1 MATIKELLSAMIDKI
16 NGNEDKIDNI
26 KGVPEAFDSITM
38 TNGTDMANLTM
49 SAEKELLFDGEA
61 IGGVANWDELENKP
75 FYSEEKMIELLPETT
90 FTVTEDGY
98 VQISE
103 TIRFVE
109 GKKYNVIFNGTKYEC
124 VAWYDGKNGM
134 IIGNGSIYGGNG
146 GNNEPFSCDSYYD
159 KTCYLNVYE
168 PGSYTIS
175 ISCLDTE
182 FHKLDKNYL
191 PTPSWNDLTDKPFE
205 ENITFIYEGNY
216 TVDQK
221 SARGYYEASYNPL
234 AIEDTAALFPNNG
247 EVVLECDGVRY
258 DLGLSVHSSGKRFLV
273 GNGNM
278 YSSDLEDTGE
288 DICIFFK
295 TIEDNYLIVSILF
308 KERGDHDVKFYVVT
322 DVKKIDPK
330 YLPESGSSGGA
341 LFVELNIDEETIITP
356 FEEIENA
363 INDNRDI
370 IAYFQNTYLRLEHYV
385 KNYMDDSLLAVTLS
399 GLSSVNKVM
408 FVIEIA
414 KNGAFSVTG
423 YGIELT
429 EK

>member
-1 MATIKELLSAMIDKI
+1 
-16 NGNEDKIDNI
+16 
-26 KGVPEAFDSITM
+26 M

-49 SAEKELLFDGEA
+49 SEEQELLFNGEA
-61 IGGVANWDELENKP
+61 IGGVANWNELENRP
-75 FYSEEKMIELLPETT
+75 FYSEEKMVELLPETT
-90 FTVTEDGY
+90 VTVTEDRY
-98 VQISE
+98 AQISE
-103 TIRFVE
+103 TIRFIE
-109 GKKYNVIFNGTKYEC
+109 DKKYNVIFNGTKYEC
-124 VAWYDGKNGM
+124 IAWYDGKDGM

-146 GNNEPFSCDSYYD
+146 GNNEPFSCVSFYD

-168 PGSYTIS
+168 PGNYTIS

-182 FHKLDKNYL
+182 FHKLDENYL

-234 AIEDTAALFPNNG
+234 AIIDAAVLFPNNG

-258 DLGLSVHSSGKRFLV
+258 DLGLSVHSSGEQFLV

-295 TIEDNYLIVSILF
+295 TIDNYLIVFVLF

-330 YLPESGSSGGA
+330 YLPESDSSGGA
-341 LFVELNIDEETIITP
+341 LYIELNADDFAIVTPMEVITEAVLNKRDVFTIFDGVKCSLESFDINYNTGGL
-356 FEEIENA
+356 FALTLIGMSTSMKIVKAIEFDVENGTF
-363 INDNRDI
+363 NV
-370 IAYFQNTYLRLEHYV
+370 T
-385 KNYMDDSLLAVTLS
+385 NY
-399 GLSSVNKVM
+399 N
-408 FVIEIA
+408 
-414 KNGAFSVTG
+414 
-423 YGIELT
+423 IELT
-429 EK
+429 AGR